1 MRGGSIASS
10 VGAVAAAVLLAAVAV
25 NVAGATS
32 PSGQTSAVL
41 AKATTA
47 ETFKL
52 TKPQEVTVT
61 QKYKVKVRVRGKL
74 VTRTKTRQ
82 VKKVV
87 DAPFVSC
94 SDTTT
99 CDVIVQTIT
108 YQPGGFSGWHH
119 HPGVVVAVVKSGQ
132 ITRFRADC
140 SKQTFTTG
148 QSFVEMGDKDV
159 VFVKNE
165 GSTPTEIE
173 ATLIHPA
180 GAAPRSDENAPANC
194 NP

>member
-1 MRGGSIASS
+1 MARSASTTS
-10 VGAVAAAVLLAAVAV
+10 VAVLLAAVAV
-25 NVAGATS
+25 SVAGATS
-32 PSGQTSAVL
+32 PSGQTSVVL

-52 TKPQEVTVT
+52 TKPQEITMT
-61 QKYKVKVRVRGKL
+61 QKYKVKVRVKGKL
-74 VTRTKTRQ
+74 VTRTKLRH
-82 VKKVV
+82 VKKIV
-87 DAPFVSC
+87 DTPFVSC

-132 ITRFRADC
+132 ITRFKADC
-140 SKQTFTTG
+140 SKQTFTAG

-173 ATLIHPA
+173 ATLIDPA
-180 GAAPRSDENAPANC
+180 GAAPRAEENAPANC

>member
-1 MRGGSIASS
+1 
-10 VGAVAAAVLLAAVAV
+10 
-25 NVAGATS
+25 
-32 PSGQTSAVL
+32 SGQTSVVL

-61 QKYKVKVRVRGKL
+61 QKYKVKVKVLGKL
-74 VTRTKTRQ
+74 VTRTRTRL
-82 VKKVV
+82 VKKMV

-94 SDTTT
+94 SDTTP
-99 CDVIVQTIT
+99 CDVIVQAIT

-119 HPGVVVAVVKSGQ
+119 HPGVVIAAVKSGQ
-132 ITRFRADC
+132 ITRWKADC
-140 SKQTFTTG
+140 SKQTFTAG
-148 QSFVEMGDKDV
+148 QSFVEMGEKDV

-173 ATLIHPA
+173 ATFIHP
-180 GAAPRSDENAPANC
+180 S
-194 NP
+194 